1 MNREDYI
8 ERLNVIFSDNEN
20 ARDVFTEQINNYY
33 NAMENCKAVGHNYKV
48 GDMVKLEK
56 HQLMRGEGA
65 IAELNEDK
73 IKFISEN
80 GFISPDFTRELNL
93 RQKTPLT
100 IPVWNIQQDILLKD
114 YIALYSGATFLY
126 TVKSENYNKHTFLV
140 PYGEV
145 ENKINEFYDKD
156 IWMWQCEQTKEI
168 RFMPSLARDNMQLA
182 FIMNLESL

>member
-93 RQKTPLT
+93 RQK
-100 IPVWNIQQDILLKD
+100 LL
-114 YIALYSGATFLY
+114 
-126 TVKSENYNKHTFLV
+126 
-140 PYGEV
+140 
-145 ENKINEFYDKD
+145 
-156 IWMWQCEQTKEI
+156 
-168 RFMPSLARDNMQLA
+168 
-182 FIMNLESL
+182 